1 MKYFLKLF
9 ENILNLETKPRRIL
23 LFFIDIFILIQA
35 FLLSIWFTNG
45 NEFLLNP
52 WLITFYSIFG
62 FSFYFVTGHYD
73 GLTTYTGSKTFYRI
87 GLRNFIFIS
96 VFSFFAFLSIS
107 YFNLKFWTTLYLLSS
122 TSTGFIRLIIRDLVI
137 EIKKKRK
144 KKFIKVAIYGAGDAG
159 AQLAENLNYEG
170 GYLVKF
176 FIDDNKEL
184 YNRTINGIK
193 IRSPKDLKNK
203 AKDIDQILF
212 AIPSC
217 RASIRN
223 KIINNI
229 QNYNI
234 PILQV
239 PSIKEL
245 ASGKAEINSL
255 RPISIEELLMRNPI
269 EPNLFILN
277 RSISNKVILV
287 TGAGG
292 SIGSEICKQ
301 IVNLNPKLLVLLDI
315 SELQLYKI
323 KEILTKENKNKILI
337 KYFLG
342 NASDKGLI
350 ENILKTLKVNI
361 IFHTAAYKHVP
372 LVENNPLQGI
382 LNNVLTTKN
391 LCSLAYKFEIEKLLL
406 ISTDKAVRP
415 TNVMGASKRL
425 SELIV
430 QAYADSIK
438 NKFSNTKN
446 TKRTC
451 FSMVRFGN
459 VLDSSGSVVPLFK
472 KQISE
477 SGPITVT
484 HPEMTRY
491 FMTIPEASQLVLQ
504 ASLLAKGGEVFL
516 LDMGEPVKI
525 YNLALQ
531 MIRLSGLKLKNK
543 ENPNGD
549 IEIVFTGKREGEKLY
564 EELLIDSKATPT
576 SHKLIFKAKESF
588 IQFEKLMPNI
598 KELEEAISHQ
608 KKKEALKILKK
619 MVPEWQSS
627 LY

>member
-23 LFFIDIFILIQA
+23 LFLIDIFILIQA

-62 FSFYFVTGHYD
+62 FSFYCVTGHYD

-96 VFSFFAFLSIS
+96 VFSFFTFLSIS

-203 AKDIDQILF
+203 AKDIDKILF

-217 RASIRN
+217 RASIRK
-223 KIINNI
+223 KIIKNI
-229 QNYNI
+229 QSYNI

-269 EPNLFILN
+269 EPNLFILK
-277 RSISNKVILV
+277 RSISKKSYFSDWCRRFHRFRDMQTNC
-287 TGAGG
+287 
-292 SIGSEICKQ
+292 E
-301 IVNLNPKLLVLLDI
+301 PKP
-315 SELQLYKI
+315 KI
-323 KEILTKENKNKILI
+323 T
-337 KYFLG
+337 YPFR
-342 NASDKGLI
+342 
-350 ENILKTLKVNI
+350 
-361 IFHTAAYKHVP
+361 H
-372 LVENNPLQGI
+372 
-382 LNNVLTTKN
+382 
-391 LCSLAYKFEIEKLLL
+391 
-406 ISTDKAVRP
+406 
-415 TNVMGASKRL
+415 
-425 SELIV
+425 
-430 QAYADSIK
+430 
-438 NKFSNTKN
+438 
-446 TKRTC
+446 
-451 FSMVRFGN
+451 
-459 VLDSSGSVVPLFK
+459 
-472 KQISE
+472 
-477 SGPITVT
+477 
-484 HPEMTRY
+484 
-491 FMTIPEASQLVLQ
+491 
-504 ASLLAKGGEVFL
+504 
-516 LDMGEPVKI
+516 
-525 YNLALQ
+525 
-531 MIRLSGLKLKNK
+531 
-543 ENPNGD
+543 
-549 IEIVFTGKREGEKLY
+549 
-564 EELLIDSKATPT
+564 
-576 SHKLIFKAKESF
+576 
-588 IQFEKLMPNI
+588 
-598 KELEEAISHQ
+598 
-608 KKKEALKILKK
+608 
-619 MVPEWQSS
+619 
-627 LY
+627 